1 MWSSLPSSAPYSSF
15 QIPPFLTHLFP
26 LSTSFHSVWSPHR
39 RFPRWPPAPG
49 SRRPC
54 SSWQMG
60 DPGQGGRPDSVLPR
74 TPPPRSGWLDHKA
87 RAAAAEPSSQR
98 PSDGCALP
106 CSPPA
111 PLTARGQLTA
121 PYPGRATQRLSLSPV
136 QPSGSRRVTMLAPR
150 AAAFLLLHLVLQ
162 PWQRAGAQATP
173 QGKWPPLVP
182 SAPSPLSL
190 SRDHLEGPLAALPGF
205 LGPHHAPLCSSGTR
219 MEGSTTL
226 LKVMMKV

>member
-1 MWSSLPSSAPYSSF
+1 
-15 QIPPFLTHLFP
+15 
-26 LSTSFHSVWSPHR
+26 
-39 RFPRWPPAPG
+39 
-49 SRRPC
+49 
-54 SSWQMG
+54 
-60 DPGQGGRPDSVLPR
+60 
-74 TPPPRSGWLDHKA
+74 
-87 RAAAAEPSSQR
+87 
-98 PSDGCALP
+98 
-106 CSPPA
+106 
-111 PLTARGQLTA
+111 
-121 PYPGRATQRLSLSPV
+121 
-136 QPSGSRRVTMLAPR
+136 MLAPR